1 MLGYEYL
8 SFVLLAIYMHCKF
21 VALGVM
27 VLGVMVLGVFG
38 LWVLLFCSFWSFYYW
53 T

>member
-21 VALGVM
+21 LA
-27 VLGVMVLGVFG
+27 LGVMVLGVFG
-38 LWVLLFCSFWSFYYW
+38 LWVLLFCSFWSFNYR